1 MTEPQ
6 MKYAP
11 ILEQFSKLKK
21 IQFGRD
27 LSSGENG
34 VVREIKYGGKTCVG
48 KLKERIIDKEKD
60 NLTYI
65 SAKNF
70 NAPNIIKVYE
80 VFETKHEN
88 KYYILTI
95 MEKAGLRDMGKMCEH
110 LRENNFKSI
119 NNPFFEII
127 GNNLL
132 KFWGKQLAKILETLD
147 RNELVH
153 YDIKPQNLLIVSGL
167 KIKLSDF
174 SFLIN
179 LKNEKREEIKLPK
192 QTRSYVTPEYFK
204 EQTIN
209 LEGVKK
215 QDYFALGA
223 SLFSMKLGDQ
233 MLAFKENNDQLSE
246 DRLIDLLQRDIAH
259 IRSFPL
265 FNDEFVNFITNLIH
279 YVPEE
284 RISLEEIYRNKWL
297 NENFDDILLIAH
309 AFLREEEDKL
319 MKELVKSDLILDK
332 KLDINT
338 NQKNRK
344 NFTFVE

>member
-1 MTEPQ
+1 MTESQ
-6 MKYAP
+6 KKFAP
-11 ILEQFSKLKK
+11 IFEQFSKLKK
-21 IQFGRD
+21 KIEFLRE

-34 VVREIKYGGKTCVG
+34 IIRDIKYEGKMCVG
-48 KLKERIIDKEKD
+48 KLTEKIENEKSD
-60 NLTYI
+60 SESYKKL
-65 SAKNF
+65 KG
-70 NAPNIIKVYE
+70 PNIIKIYDVIEINYD
-80 VFETKHEN
+80 KK
-88 KYYILTI
+88 KYNLII
-95 MEKAGLRDMGKMCEH
+95 MEKAGLRNLGKMCEH
-110 LRENNFKSI
+110 LRENNYKSI
-119 NNPFFEII
+119 NKPFTEVI

-132 KFWGKQLAKILETLD
+132 KFWIKQLAKILEILD

-153 YDIKPQNLLIVSGL
+153 YDIKPQNLLLTFGL
-167 KIKLSDF
+167 KIKISDF

-179 LKNEKREEIKLPK
+179 LKDENNAKIKLPK

-204 EQTIN
+204 DETID

-223 SLFSMKLGDQ
+223 SLFYLKLGEQ
-233 MLAFKENNDQLSE
+233 MLTFKDNSDQLSE

-265 FNDEFVNFITNLIH
+265 FNDDFVNFICDLIH

-284 RISLEEIYRNKWL
+284 RITLEEIYRNKWL
-297 NENFDDILLIAH
+297 NENYDDILLISH
-309 AFLREEEDKL
+309 AFLKEEEDKL
-319 MKELVKSDLILDK
+319 MKELEKSDYILDK
-332 KLDINT
+332 KKDINT